1 MDFFASL
8 GMPTGFDSCI
18 GLQTDEICAD
28 MAYRCAYE
36 GTRTIGTLRV
46 LGQADIEQI
55 YLRANH

>member
-1 MDFFASL
+1 
-8 GMPTGFDSCI
+8 
-18 GLQTDEICAD
+18 